1 MGTQQVSAP
10 PCARPEAVRHALTA
24 QGLGNRPAAQQWRN
38 LVAVDLS
45 FYTSPLSEEIRDEG
59 RDEGRALGEARG
71 QAKSL
76 LMMLDLRGVVIPD
89 EAREKINGCVDT
101 ELLDRWFTRAAT
113 ATSAEEIFA
122 GE

>member
-1 MGTQQVSAP
+1 M
-10 PCARPEAVRHALTA
+10 
-24 QGLGNRPAAQQWRN
+24 
-38 LVAVDLS
+38 AVDLP

-59 RDEGRALGEARG
+59 RDEGRAEGRAEGEARG

-76 LMMLDLRGVVIPD
+76 LMMLDLRGVDVPD
-89 EAREKINGCVDT
+89 EAREKITGCTDT
-101 ELLDRWFTRAAT
+101 KLLDRWFARAAT